1 MPALL
6 PPRPHVCACCGSDG
20 TLTPHPGSGYNGGP
34 DDLLC
39 APCLAAEVASQ
50 TTAREALETPP
61 YLRAVLAVAVLVDAL
76 DMLEEGLVEAAALP
90 AAGVVARL
98 GTRAGVLAAD
108 LADLIASVTP
118 VPRRA

>member
-20 TLTPHPGSGYNGGP
+20 TLTPLPGSGFNGRP

-39 APCLAAEVASQ
+39 APCLAADVASQ

-61 YLRAVLAVAVLVDAL
+61 YLRAVLAVEGVDE
-76 DMLEEGLVEAAALP
+76 DRDRLEAGLVEAGALP
-90 AAGVVARL
+90 AAGIVGRL
-98 GTRAGVLAAD
+98 GARASILAVDLAACAPSPESP
-108 LADLIASVTP
+108 LA
-118 VPRRA
+118 